1 MIRWL
6 AAACAL
12 ALGACQSPVGPVG
25 PDGVPALAPG
35 NCSVSD
41 VQVVTSPGGV
51 TAWLVEEDF
60 VPTIAMEMAWRGGA
74 AIEPE
79 GKSGLGWLLGY
90 MMNEGAGDLD
100 TAAYGAR
107 MEDLS
112 VDFGCGV
119 GLDWTTC
126 SFATLTATADESF
139 EMLRLAFAAPR
150 MDTEP
155 FERAKRELIVGQSE
169 AEMDPRTQASR
180 TMNEAL
186 IPSHAYARYPTA
198 QSVSGAT
205 KDDVRKLMRQLMTK
219 DRLIVV
225 VVGDISAE
233 ELKPRLDQVFGALP
247 RTAALP
253 AIADA
258 VVKPAAGDP
267 IVKALPQSQTLVMFS
282 GPGIKREDPD
292 FYAAYLLNYVLGG
305 GGLSSRLADEIRE
318 KRGLTYGVATGLS
331 IQPHLWRWTGSSS
344 TMNQTAGEVM
354 RLVRE
359 NIARLGREGPTEAE
373 MLEAK
378 AYITGSF
385 PLAFDSNSK
394 IARNLLGFRQD
405 GLGVSYVEERNA
417 MFEAVTMADLKRVA
431 AQYMKPENFT
441 FVMVGQPRID

>member
-1 MIRWL
+1 MIRRLTL
-6 AAACAL
+6 ACVV
-12 ALGACQSPVGPVG
+12 ALGACQSPPAPVAA
-25 PDGVPALAPG
+25 DGVPVLAPG
-35 NCSVSD
+35 KFSMSD

-60 VPTIAMEMAWRGGA
+60 VPTVAMEIAWKGGA
-74 AIEPE
+74 SIEPP
-79 GKSGLGWLLGY
+79 GKSGLGWLVAY

-100 TAAYGAR
+100 TSAYGAR

-112 VDFGCGV
+112 MDFACGV
-119 GLDWTTC
+119 GLDWTNC
-126 SFATLTATADESF
+126 SFVTLTETADESF
-139 EMLRLAFAAPR
+139 EMLRLAFAEPR

-155 FERAKRELIVGQSE
+155 FERAKRELVVGLSE
-169 AEMDPRTQASR
+169 AEMEPKTLASR
-180 TMNEAL
+180 AMNEAL
-186 IPSHAYARYPTA
+186 IPGHPYARHPTA
-198 QSVSGAT
+198 QSVSSAS

-247 RTAALP
+247 QTAAMP
-253 AIADA
+253 VIANA
-258 VVKPAAGDP
+258 VAKPAPPDP
-267 IVKALPQSQTLVMFS
+267 IVKRLQQSQTLVMFS
-282 GPGIKREDPD
+282 GPGISREDPD
-292 FYAAYLLNYVLGG
+292 FYAAYLLNYILGG

-359 NIARLGREGPTEAE
+359 NIARLGREGPTEEE
-373 MLEAK
+373 MLDAK
-378 AYITGSF
+378 AYITGTF
-385 PLAFDSNSK
+385 PLAFDSNAK

-405 GLGVSYVEERNA
+405 GLGVTYVEERNA
-417 MFEAVTMADLKRVA
+417 YFEGVTMDELKRVA
-431 AQYMKPENFT
+431 AQYMKPENFA
-441 FVMVGQPRID
+441 FVMVGEPRID

>member
-1 MIRWL
+1 MIRCL
-6 AAACAL
+6 AFAFL
-12 ALGACQSPVGPVG
+12 VVLGGCQSPPS
-25 PDGVPALAPG
+25 PMEPAGESLLAP
-35 NCSVSD
+35 SKSSMAD

-60 VPTIAMEMAWRGGA
+60 VPTVAMEMAWKGGSS
-74 AIEPE
+74 IEPV
-79 GKSGLGWLLGY
+79 GRSGLGWLLAY
-90 MMNEGAGDLD
+90 MMNEGAGELD
-100 TAAYGAR
+100 TAAFGAR

-112 VDFGCGV
+112 MDFSCGV

-126 SFATLTATADESF
+126 SFATLTETADESF
-139 EMLRLAFAAPR
+139 EMLRLAFAKPR

-155 FERAKRELIVGQSE
+155 FERAKRELIVGLSE
-169 AEMDPRTQASR
+169 SEMDPKTLASR
-180 TMNEAL
+180 AMNEAL
-186 IPSHAYARYPTA
+186 IAGHPYARHPTPE
-198 QSVSGAT
+198 SVSGAT
-205 KDDVRKLMRQLMTK
+205 KEDARALMRQLMTR

-233 ELKPRLDQVFGALP
+233 ELKPRLDQVFGSLP
-247 RTAALP
+247 QTASLP

-258 VVKPAAGDP
+258 VAGPAQAKP
-267 IVKALPQSQTLVMFS
+267 IVKALPQPQTLVMFS

-292 FYAAYLLNYVLGG
+292 FYAAYLLNYILGG
-305 GGLSSRLADEIRE
+305 NGLSSRLADEVRE
-318 KRGLTYGVATGLS
+318 KRGLTYGIASGLS

-359 NIARLGREGPTEAE
+359 NIARLGREGPTEQE
-373 MLEAK
+373 MLDAK

-405 GLGVSYVEERNA
+405 GLGVTYVEERNSH
-417 MFEAVTMADLKRVA
+417 FEAVTLEDLKRVA
-431 AQYMKPENFT
+431 ARYMKAENFT
-441 FVMVGQPRID
+441 FVMVGEPRID